1 MRSPTKPKDLVR
13 HDGLS
18 PPKIAFRPIKWDPWI
33 YVFEDDTGF
42 VILMLY
48 VNDVLLL
55 SANKQLLNEPKKNV
69 WAVSR

>member
-1 MRSPTKPKDLVR
+1 MDYHVAQI
-13 HDGLS
+13 G
-18 PPKIAFRPIKWDPWI
+18 FRPHKSDACI